1 MYRKKDNKSTNS
13 LKMYMKMNE
22 SRNNFRLNKCFA
34 DRQNQ
39 EQIQKNEKERWEVYL
54 FILNLSP
61 QQRKHSALLTVC
73 VFLCSR
79 LMGKHNVD
87 EMSDC
92 KMCLYDKCGPA

>member
-1 MYRKKDNKSTNS
+1 MYRKKDDKSTNS

-54 FILNLSP
+54 FILRPVAPAEKAFSFA
-61 QQRKHSALLTVC
+61 HSVC
-73 VFLCSR
+73 VS
-79 LMGKHNVD
+79 V
-87 EMSDC
+87 
-92 KMCLYDKCGPA
+92 